1 MIFITLSRIAM
12 SNQSLVGIF
21 ESLIH
26 KDWQLPQEAGYWLIT
41 ETAKGA
47 THTEVKIG
55 GCKSI
60 AFSLDITE
68 KNAWPFLTS
77 SLDGLRAV
85 CDSIVIAEYNK
96 QNFCIFIDLK
106 SSLSDKTKAIKQIR
120 SSYLLQQWLINLLSL
135 HAHWPRQKPITYAGI
150 ISLEPR
156 QTVPKGTTSKRN
168 SIPKPESFHFH
179 PKHIFTLTNHPRIV
193 LSDLIQKLQQ
203 TTL

>member
-1 MIFITLSRIAM
+1 M

-85 CDSIVIAEYNK
+85 CD
-96 QNFCIFIDLK
+96 CIKREKKLD
-106 SSLSDKTKAIKQIR
+106 DR
-120 SSYLLQQWLINLLSL
+120 
-135 HAHWPRQKPITYAGI
+135 PRK
-150 ISLEPR
+150 
-156 QTVPKGTTSKRN
+156 KRN
-168 SIPKPESFHFH
+168 IKE
-179 PKHIFTLTNHPRIV
+179 V
-193 LSDLIQKLQQ
+193 AQ
-203 TTL
+203 